1 MNPKPPKL
9 KMPAALV
16 IAMFRWLVPT
26 ITQCHKNAAGD
37 GMAAYKTAILILS
50 QGVRNSPSFRSW
62 MPESSAQGWQA
73 TRYGKPS
80 VNVRLHVHGR
90 PTQPLVNQKLIHRY
104 VTLHGTGFQHPCP
117 QWRLPRY
124 QLRTA
129 ASPEGDSTY
138 PKGRHDLSERVTRP
152 IRKGDSTYPK
162 GRHDP
167 SERVTRPFRK
177 GRMTYPKG

>member
-73 TRYGKPS
+73 TRYGKPI
-80 VNVRLHVHGR
+80 VNVRLHVLGR
-90 PTQPLVNQKLIHRY
+90 PTSLRLIKNLS
-104 VTLHGTGFQHPCP
+104 TDM
-117 QWRLPRY
+117 LPSMA
-124 QLRTA
+124 L
-129 ASPEGDSTY
+129 DSSIHARN
-138 PKGRHDLSERVTRP
+138 GGCHA
-152 IRKGDSTYPK
+152 II
-162 GRHDP
+162 
-167 SERVTRPFRK
+167 
-177 GRMTYPKG
+177 